1 MRIPI
6 AALVAAA
13 FFFTAAA
20 TTLTSAYAGSEAE
33 NNARI
38 AALQKEI
45 AKLRHENEG
54 LKAREKQIAQLRREN
69 EVLKAKANP
78 MAAYAASMPVK
89 APMKAPM
96 QAPAQSLTPSGYI
109 EMYAG
114 WNSNE
119 FDSTGIPQQSNDG
132 WLLGGAGRLNWWIN
146 HSFSVQL
153 DAQGEGRQIKV
164 DNSFCSFCGDKLS
177 LHEYLVAAHATWRDP
192 QRGGVGI
199 FGAVG
204 DASPGFRFGIGGGE
218 AIGNWNQLT
227 GYLQGGYASTIGRD
241 PAVSIGGLNADL
253 SGWFLRGTARYYP
266 AQNVMLEGTVM
277 GDWNSFDPYAI
288 VSTSYDVRTVLWR
301 AKAEWMA
308 NPYLS
313 VFAAYQGSR
322 TDSSPSAGV
331 DQSLTDNRIMGGVR
345 VWINRDNLRNNDLNG
360 APFDVIN
367 PLIPP
372 RLFGF
377 VAIS

>member
-1 MRIPI
+1 MRVVI
-6 AALVAAA
+6 AVLMAAA
-13 FFFTAAA
+13 FYFTAAA
-20 TTLTSAYAGSEAE
+20 TTLMSAYAATETE
-33 NNARI
+33 NDARI

-54 LKAREKQIAQLRREN
+54 LKAKEKQIAKLRREN
-69 EVLKAKANP
+69 EALKSKDNP
-78 MAAYAASMPVK
+78 MTTYAASIPVK
-89 APMKAPM
+89 APVRSP
-96 QAPAQSLTPSGYI
+96 TPSGYI

-114 WNSNE
+114 WNGNE
-119 FDSTGIPQQSNDG
+119 FDSTGFPQQGNDG

-146 HSFSVQL
+146 PSFSVQL
-153 DAQGEGRQIKV
+153 DVQGEGRQLKI
-164 DNSFCSFCGDKLS
+164 DNGFCAFCGDKLS

-218 AIGNWNQLT
+218 AIGNWNQFT

-266 AQNVMLEGTVM
+266 MQNVMLEGTVM
-277 GDWNSFDPYAI
+277 GAWNSFDPYGI
-288 VSTSYDVRTVLWR
+288 GSTAFDVRTVLWH

-322 TDSSPSAGV
+322 TDSSPIAGV
-331 DQSLTDNRIMGGVR
+331 DQNLTDNRIMGGFR

-377 VAIS
+377 AVTG